1 MKPVEKSQQPWRQLV
16 YVLGEAALSLL
27 SGGVLFILISRLGGP
42 ELLGT
47 YALALAWLMLFQG
60 VSSLGV
66 PEYLMREVGAHGR
79 DAAGQVVH
87 ANLLGLGSGAV
98 AVCAMLIT
106 VRFLG
111 YAPDIVK
118 VISVAS
124 LALIPA
130 YLNAACRS
138 VFLALRVM
146 HLTFLALL
154 AEVTIVM
161 SASLYL
167 LLSGHGAF
175 ALMLTLVASKLTSA
189 SIALSLLYFR
199 VLPVRPPFNLGLL
212 IYTARTIFTFGL
224 GNMLGMLSMRIN
236 TIMTSLW
243 VDIASV
249 GHFAAATK
257 IMEIGQIIPSLF
269 AQLLMSRFSH
279 SFNTQ
284 GNLDP
289 NRFGAWFQV
298 LFALALPTCVGFWV
312 FSGLIMEML
321 FGKGF
326 GNAAWVLRILM
337 IYLVIESADAA
348 MSGIL
353 RAAHKQREDVSRFAL
368 NPLANIVVNLLLLP
382 TLGTIGA
389 AIGRVS
395 GACASATLRHRLMAR
410 ELTGVKWLK
419 FALKPAL
426 ISIGVGAVCYF
437 LLEANQ
443 SIWLLFFYAAVTA
456 GLLKISSCL
465 APATIKD
472 MMSSPS
478 NQA

>member
-1 MKPVEKSQQPWRQLV
+1 MKPVEKTQQPWRQLAF
-16 YVLGEAALSLL
+16 VLGEAALSLL

-79 DAAGQVVH
+79 EAAGQVVY

-98 AVCAMLIT
+98 AICAMLIA

-130 YLNAACRS
+130 CLNAACRS
-138 VFLALRVM
+138 VFLALRMM

-154 AEVTIVM
+154 AEVAIVM

-167 LLSGHGAF
+167 LLSGHGAV
-175 ALMLTLVASKLTSA
+175 ALMLTLFVSKLASS
-189 SIALSLLYFR
+189 SIALGMLYFR
-199 VLPVRPPFNLGLL
+199 VLPARPPFNPGSL
-212 IYTARTIFTFGL
+212 IRTARTVFVFGV
-224 GNMLGMLSMRIN
+224 GNMLGMLNARVN
-236 TIMTSLW
+236 TILVSLW

-249 GHFAAATK
+249 GQFAAATK
-257 IMEIGQIIPSLF
+257 IMEIGLIIPYLF
-269 AQLLMSRFSH
+269 AQLLISRFAY
-279 SFNTQ
+279 SFSTQ
-284 GNLDP
+284 GNRDP
-289 NRFGAWFQV
+289 NSFGAWFQV
-298 LFALALPTCVGFWV
+298 LFALVMPTCIGFWV
-312 FSGLIMEML
+312 FAGLIMEVL
-321 FGKGF
+321 FGNGF
-326 GNAAWVLRILM
+326 GNAAWVLRILL
-337 IYLVIESADAA
+337 IYLVLESADVA
-348 MSGIL
+348 MSFML
-353 RAAHKQREDVSRFAL
+353 RAAHRQREDVSRFAI
-368 NPLANIVVNLLLLP
+368 NPLVNIAVTLLLLP

-389 AIGRVS
+389 AIGRVT
-395 GACASATLRHRLMAR
+395 GVAASAILRHLLIAR

-426 ISIGVGAVCYF
+426 ISIGVGLVCYF
-437 LLEANQ
+437 LLEVNQ
-443 SIWLLFFYAAVTA
+443 SVWWLFFYAAVTA
-456 GLLKISSCL
+456 GLLRISSCL

-478 NQA
+478 N